1 VKFLGEPARPI
12 DEEVLRRILCAIG
25 EPPSDIYQPSEDSF
39 LMLEAISNFPLE
51 EKETLDVG
59 TGSGIL
65 GLYAATQGAV
75 VTVSDIDDAAIHRVE
90 KVAQSLRATI
100 RTVVSDLFSKIS
112 GQFDVIM
119 FNPPYLPSM
128 TIDDATID
136 GGRKGRV
143 LAEEF
148 LRLLP
153 CHLKKDG
160 TAFLLLSSL
169 NDPAS
174 LIRDHPEF
182 SLVVARRRTLFFE
195 ELQVLQLAFRNST
208 SQ

>member
-1 VKFLGEPARPI
+1 
-12 DEEVLRRILCAIG
+12 
-25 EPPSDIYQPSEDSF
+25 
-39 LMLEAISNFPLE
+39 MLEAISDFPFE
-51 EKETLDVG
+51 GRETLDVG

-65 GLYAATQGAV
+65 GLYAATQGAIL
-75 VTVSDIDDAAIHRVE
+75 TVSDIDATAICRVE
-90 KVAQSLRATI
+90 NVAQLLRVTI
-100 RTVVSDLFSKIS
+100 RTIVSDLFSKIK

-128 TIDDATID
+128 AIEDATID

-143 LAEEF
+143 LAEKF

-153 CHLKKDG
+153 LHLKKDG
-160 TAFLLLSSL
+160 TAFLLLSNL

-174 LIRDHPEF
+174 MIRDHPKF
-182 SLVVARRRTLFFE
+182 SIIVAKRRTSFFE
-195 ELQVLQLAFRNST
+195 ELQVLQLTFRNST

>member
-1 VKFLGEPARPI
+1 VKFLREPARQI

-25 EPPSDIYQPSEDSF
+25 EPPSDIYQPREDSF
-39 LMLEAISNFPLE
+39 LMLEAISGFPFE
-51 EKETLDVG
+51 RKETLDVG

-65 GLYAATQGAV
+65 GLYAATQGAI
-75 VTVSDIDDAAIHRVE
+75 VTVSDIDDAAIRRVE
-90 KVAQSLRATI
+90 KVAQSLRVTI
-100 RTVVSDLFSKIS
+100 TTVVSDLFSKIR

-128 TIDDATID
+128 VIEDATID

-143 LAEEF
+143 LAEKF

-153 CHLKKDG
+153 RHLKKDG
-160 TAFLLLSSL
+160 TVFLLLSSL

-182 SLVVARRRTLFFE
+182 SLAVAMRRSFFFE
-195 ELQVLQLAFRNST
+195 ELQVLKLAFRNST

>member
-1 VKFLGEPARPI
+1 LREPAKPI
-12 DEEVLRRILCAIG
+12 DTEVLRRILRAIG

-39 LMLEAISNFPLE
+39 LMLEAISDFPFE
-51 EKETLDVG
+51 GRETLDVG

-65 GLYAATQGAV
+65 GLYAATQGAIL
-75 VTVSDIDDAAIHRVE
+75 TVSDIDAAAICRVE
-90 KVAQSLRATI
+90 NVAQLLRVTI
-100 RTVVSDLFSKIS
+100 RTIVSDLFSKIK

-128 TIDDATID
+128 AIEDATID

-143 LAEEF
+143 LAEKF

-153 CHLKKDG
+153 LHLKKDG
-160 TAFLLLSSL
+160 TAFLLLSNL

-174 LIRDHPEF
+174 MIRDHPKF
-182 SLVVARRRTLFFE
+182 SFIVAKRRTFFFE

>member
-1 VKFLGEPARPI
+1 M
-12 DEEVLRRILCAIG
+12 EVLRRILRSIG

-39 LMLEAISNFPLE
+39 LMLEAISDLSFE
-51 EKETLDVG
+51 GKETLDVG

-65 GLYAATQGAV
+65 GLYAATQGGI
-75 VTVSDIDDAAIHRVE
+75 VTVSDIDDAAIRRVE
-90 KVAQSLRATI
+90 KVAQSLRVTI
-100 RTVVSDLFSKIS
+100 RTVVSDLFSKIR

-128 TIDDATID
+128 VIEDATID

-143 LAEEF
+143 LAEKF

-153 CHLKKDG
+153 RHLKKDG
-160 TAFLLLSSL
+160 TVFLLLSSL

-182 SLVVARRRTLFFE
+182 SVAVARRRPSFFE
-195 ELQVLQLAFRNST
+195 ELQVLQLTFRNST